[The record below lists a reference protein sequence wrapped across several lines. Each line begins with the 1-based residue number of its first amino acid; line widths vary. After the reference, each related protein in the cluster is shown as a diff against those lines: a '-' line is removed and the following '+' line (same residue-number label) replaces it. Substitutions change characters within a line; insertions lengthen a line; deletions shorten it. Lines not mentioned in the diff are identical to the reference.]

1 MIHADSIRIV
11 LADDEQLLRYT
22 LGALLT
28 LDGAIII
35 VGQASDGAEA
45 VTVALQEKPDVLV
58 IDLEMPGTDGL
69 HAVESIL
76 RQMPDQKILMLTR
89 HARPGVLRRALKAG
103 VRGFMSK
110 SADPELISNVIRRV
124 HEGGRWIDHDIL
136 EASVID
142 DPPLTDRELD
152 VLRETQDGLSVKEIA
167 TRLYLA
173 PGTVRNYLSSAMQKT
188 HTTSRQDAARHAR
201 SRGWL

>member
-1 MIHADSIRIV
+1 MSSGDSIRVV

-28 LDGAIII
+28 LDGSIAI

-45 VTVALQEKPDVLV
+45 VTVAVRERPDVLV
-58 IDLEMPGTDGL
+58 IDLEMPGADGL
-69 HAVESIL
+69 HAVESIR
-76 RQMPDQKILMLTR
+76 RQVPDQKILMLTR
-89 HARPGVLRRALKAG
+89 HARPGILRRALKAG

-110 SADPELISNVIRRV
+110 SADPELIGDVIHRL
-124 HEGGRWIDHDIL
+124 HEGGRWVDHDIL
-136 EASVID
+136 EASMID
-142 DPPLTDRELD
+142 DSPLSDRELD
-152 VLRETQDGLSVKEIA
+152 ALRETLEGYSVKEIA
-167 TRLYLA
+167 ARLHLA

-188 HTTSRQDAARHAR
+188 HTSTRRDAARHAR

>member
-1 MIHADSIRIV
+1 MSSGDSIRVV

-28 LDGAIII
+28 LDGSIAI

-45 VTVALQEKPDVLV
+45 VTVAVRERPDVLV

-69 HAVESIL
+69 HAVESIR
-76 RQMPDQKILMLTR
+76 RQVPDQTILMLTR
-89 HARPGVLRRALKAG
+89 HARPGILRRALKAG

-110 SADPELISNVIRRV
+110 SADPELIGDVIRRL
-124 HEGGRWIDHDIL
+124 HEGGRWVDHDVL
-136 EASVID
+136 EASMID
-142 DPPLTDRELD
+142 DSPLSDRELD
-152 VLRETQDGLSVKEIA
+152 ALRETLDGYSVKEIA
-167 TRLYLA
+167 ARLHLA

-188 HTTSRQDAARHAR
+188 HSSTRQEAARYAR